1 MSDPYVEKMPA
12 DFLMGMRAYE
22 SFYEESP
29 QIPFTHLSHDYQMHW
44 VRVGRAVVL
53 EVQRQKRKGVA
64 INGPVEPTSIDWVI
78 KAGDKKKSVAPEEM
92 SYGDYQRWMKGKGY
106 DTGSKPKKPKKR
118 KAFPFKTAPDKKWKD
133 LTREERNARAMEL
146 YYAKQK
152 GK

>member
-1 MSDPYVEKMPA
+1 MSDPFTEKMPA

-22 SFYEESP
+22 SFYEENP

-64 INGPVEPTSIDWVI
+64 INGPVEPTSIDWVVKNVKNI
-78 KAGDKKKSVAPEEM
+78 P
-92 SYGDYQRWMKGKGY
+92 
-106 DTGSKPKKPKKR
+106 TTKPGKPKKR
-118 KAFPFKTAPDKKWKD
+118 KPFPFKTAPDKKWKD